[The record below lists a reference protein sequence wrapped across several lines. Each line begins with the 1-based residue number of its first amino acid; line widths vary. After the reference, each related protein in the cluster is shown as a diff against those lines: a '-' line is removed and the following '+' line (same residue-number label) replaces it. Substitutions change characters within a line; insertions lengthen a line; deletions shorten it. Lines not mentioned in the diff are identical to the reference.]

1 MSQQSKTSASGFL
14 ISMGAVLLSILCYY
28 ADTNNV
34 PVIAPCVDCI
44 AAPGLRLVPDTQ
56 PPSVSNTDV
65 SGCCYARLIFFLV
78 STLIAACFDK
88 PPSANDR
95 IEVQLQKHGADRKK
109 RRLDDDGFTIH

>member
-14 ISMGAVLLSILCYY
+14 ISMGAVLLSVLCYY
-28 ADTNNV
+28 ADINNV
-34 PVIAPCVDCI
+34 PVIAPYVDYI
-44 AAPGLRLVPDTQ
+44 AALVYAWFPILSRL
-56 PPSVSNTDV
+56 PSQTPMFL
-65 SGCCYARLIFFLV
+65 GAATLGLIFFLV

>member
-1 MSQQSKTSASGFL
+1 
-14 ISMGAVLLSILCYY
+14 MGAVLFRPLLLRGHQQRSRDSAMRRLHCR
-28 ADTNNV
+28 
-34 PVIAPCVDCI
+34 
-44 AAPGLRLVPDTQ
+44 PGLRLVPDTQ
-56 PPSVSNTDV
+56 PLPSQTPMFL
-65 SGCCYARLIFFLV
+65 GAATLGLIFFLV